1 MSKNNDAV
9 AIRTAV
15 VGAIIAEYG
24 AMQAKG
30 IEMELRQRIKKVIE
44 SSRNLQRYFV
54 IHPKASEK
62 DKQVFKKEFLKSEIV
77 LIAAIVEKLWDLG
90 EDDLDLIL
98 ETITNAINNEKEKAP
113 VTGG

>member
-1 MSKNNDAV
+1 MSGKNEAV

-24 AMQAKG
+24 AMQATG
-30 IEMELRQRIKKVIE
+30 IETELRLRIKRVIE
-44 SSRNLQRYFV
+44 ASRNLQRYFLV
-54 IHPKASEK
+54 HPKANEERR
-62 DKQVFKKEFLKSEIV
+62 QVFKREFLKSEIV

-98 ETITNAINNEKEKAP
+98 ETITSAINNEKAP